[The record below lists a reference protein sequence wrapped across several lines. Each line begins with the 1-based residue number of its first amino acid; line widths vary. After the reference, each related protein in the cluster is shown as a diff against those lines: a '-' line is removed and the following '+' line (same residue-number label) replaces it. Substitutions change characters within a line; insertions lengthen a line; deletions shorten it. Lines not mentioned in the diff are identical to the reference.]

1 MVYGNE
7 TAAVRQRINRMASE
21 VLTMGVQAIL
31 GPGSKGDLEFESAVR
46 AIRQDKQLMQ
56 FFLGVL
62 AGI

>member
-1 MVYGNE
+1 
-7 TAAVRQRINRMASE
+7 MASE

-46 AIRQDKQLMQ
+46 ALRQDKQLMQ